1 MEELFIRVENGRV
14 VDHPMLASNVFQIT
28 NCARSDVPPQGF
40 MQFVDDGEPLYNPLK
55 VISYVYEIDNN
66 VVRKRYTETD
76 RVFESTEE
84 RLRAEKLAGQMR
96 VNVVPVTRF

>member
-1 MEELFIRVENGRV
+1 MEELFIRVENGHV

-40 MQFVDDGEPLYNPLK
+40 MRFIDAGEPPYNPLK
-55 VISYVYEIDNN
+55 VVFYVHEIDNN

-76 RVFESTEE
+76 RVFESAEE

-96 VNVVPVTRF
+96 ANVLPVTRF